1 MEENE
6 EMKKRLFALATALVM
21 TLSMGMTV
29 FASESPVI
37 NDTPDQETS
46 GKFAESAIAV
56 IDGKTVEL
64 DFTWRANNMYALAT
78 EKQKEQLDYYMPN
91 DLEIVHARTRDLFEQ
106 IMGYRNEEVVYN
118 DYFGL
123 SLPSGYTMPA
133 EGVEVTINAPY
144 VGKDDYKYYIFHCKE
159 DGTWEY
165 IPTTEGDGTLSGRF
179 TSFSP
184 VFIMRIPKA
193 SVPTT
198 EETPSEKDTTETL
211 TTVPETTGGTTTTT
225 TATAPV
231 TTATAPA
238 TTTAM
243 AETSTATSTTKAPK
257 TGDFTGIY
265 AAGMMALMSTAGIVG
280 YIKKQRE
287 VR

>member
-1 MEENE
+1 
-6 EMKKRLFALATALVM
+6 
-21 TLSMGMTV
+21 
-29 FASESPVI
+29 
-37 NDTPDQETS
+37 
-46 GKFAESAIAV
+46 
-56 IDGKTVEL
+56 
-64 DFTWRANNMYALAT
+64 MYALAT

-91 DLEIVHARTRDLFEQ
+91 DLEVVHARTRDLFEQ

-144 VGKDDYKYYIFHCKE
+144 VGKDDCKYYIFHCKA
-159 DGTWEY
+159 DGTWEC

-184 VFIMRIPKA
+184 VFIMRIPKTSLPA
-193 SVPTT
+193 TEDAPSV
-198 EETPSEKDTTETL
+198 KDTDETV
-211 TTVPETTGGTTTTT
+211 TTVPEAVTTVPEAVTTV
-225 TATAPV
+225 TATS
-231 TTATAPA
+231 TTVVAATSE
-238 TTTAM
+238 TSTKT
-243 AETSTATSTTKAPK
+243 AETVTATSTTKAPK

-265 AAGMMALMSTAGIVG
+265 AAGMMALMSAAGIVG
-280 YIKKQRE
+280 YMRKQRE